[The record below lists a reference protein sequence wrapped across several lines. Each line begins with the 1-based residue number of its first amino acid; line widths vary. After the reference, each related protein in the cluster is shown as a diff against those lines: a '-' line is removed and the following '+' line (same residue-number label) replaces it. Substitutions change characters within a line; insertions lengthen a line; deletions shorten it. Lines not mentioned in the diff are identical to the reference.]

1 MEKARTTSFVVPSS
15 QISPSTHFE
24 NIRPYLSY
32 ILTDVKKYFP
42 GVGSTFVVLT
52 VEDTI
57 QDKCLVETVDGSIEL
72 PLKDIPILP
81 KVITKENI
89 EYVNSV
95 LTGGREWKVKCDYH
109 SQFKKKWEDPEGKI
123 EVLHTS
129 TKSFFTN
136 KDIPLNNT
144 IRVAVTKSG
153 KAEFKVVHNKGL
165 SESMVFTEGFKSIEE
180 AQKYCDFCNSA
191 EIQKV
196 LELCKFSGWNT
207 KELLK
212 SIP

>member
-1 MEKARTTSFVVPSS
+1 M
-15 QISPSTHFE
+15 
-24 NIRPYLSY
+24 
-32 ILTDVKKYFP
+32 
-42 GVGSTFVVLT
+42 
-52 VEDTI
+52 
-57 QDKCLVETVDGSIEL
+57 
-72 PLKDIPILP
+72 
-81 KVITKENI
+81 
-89 EYVNSV
+89 
-95 LTGGREWKVKCDYH
+95 
-109 SQFKKKWEDPEGKI
+109 
-123 EVLHTS
+123 HTS
-129 TKSFFTN
+129 TRSFFTN

-153 KAEFKVVHNKGL
+153 KAEFKVVYNKGL
-165 SESMVFTEGFKSIEE
+165 SESMVFTDGFETIEE